1 MVCRGVPQARRLP
14 WVEARIQAEL
24 GENMA
29 TLQEGVKDQVGGW
42 EIGIVMTCMRRRR
55 KMMMVMVIVM
65 LTMLTA
71 DCVGW
76 ILDCGQW
83 MVDNGRCKV
92 DC

>member
-1 MVCRGVPQARRLP
+1 M
-14 WVEARIQAEL
+14 EARIQAEL

-29 TLQEGVKDQVGGW
+29 TLQEGVKDQVGGLRDW
-42 EIGIVMTCMRRRR
+42 DSHDMHEDDEEDDDDDGHGDCDVDDDDGQW
-55 KMMMVMVIVM
+55 
-65 LTMLTA
+65 TA